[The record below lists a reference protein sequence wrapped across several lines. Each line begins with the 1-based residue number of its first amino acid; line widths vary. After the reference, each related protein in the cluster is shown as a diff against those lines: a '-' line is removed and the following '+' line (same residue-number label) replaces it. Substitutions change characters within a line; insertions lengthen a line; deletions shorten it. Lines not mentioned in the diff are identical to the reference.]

1 MGQQDSVF
9 AGGPFKDFRISFA
22 EQTGILGANDI
33 ECGQESQQTADN
45 AVVEVFVHREPK
57 HPLALRIALQEAFA
71 KACWIGSRFVELTHS
86 IMFLSPFFQVVVY
99 RTSVFASS
107 N

>member
-1 MGQQDSVF
+1 
-9 AGGPFKDFRISFA
+9 
-22 EQTGILGANDI
+22 
-33 ECGQESQQTADN
+33 
-45 AVVEVFVHREPK
+45 
-57 HPLALRIALQEAFA
+57 LRIALQEAFA
-71 KACWIGSRFVELTHS
+71 KACWIGPRFVELTHS